1 MKLLR
6 AMLGL
11 VALLGPLAAQA
22 AAGQVLFALG
32 RVEIQRGGQAFVA
45 QRGTTVEVGDTLTT
59 GPTGL
64 TQVRLRDGAL
74 LSLRYGSAMVV
85 QEFRMP
91 ETPAAGAAPAVAAG
105 PTATSAAGRSVL
117 RLLRGAFRTVTG
129 LIGKGANDAYSVVTP
144 VATIGIRGTD
154 YSAAYCS
161 GDCGTTPDGLYV
173 GVSHGEIELTNDG
186 GALVLANDQYGYV
199 KDTSTPPDETLA
211 PPEVLETPIEP
222 SGEDEESEETREA
235 DTAAA
240 EEGGSPDGGFTEETR
255 TDTSDADGGSTQPE
269 GDYELRPGRAG
280 SYAFAHQ
287 TLNESSDNGVYT
299 DDSGALNGFL
309 SDQFVSI
316 GTASNVNQGADAS
329 FGTGLRW
336 GRWTGGT
343 ASVGGSPLDLSAQSL
358 HWIYAASPA
367 AVVLRTTGS
376 ANYALIGYT
385 NPTDSAGNAGQLGA
399 AALQAD
405 FDNQTVSSSLN
416 IIINNQVWL
425 ATGEGSI
432 ASGSPLFSGAYDSTA
447 NCPSCGVTINDAGG
461 TPVDTGIGAFSG
473 FFTSGAAGA
482 GLSFHL
488 DSSTTTVSGVAAFV
502 VQGGAP

>member
-1 MKLLR
+1 MKQLR

-32 RVEIQRGGQAFVA
+32 RVEIQRGGQAFIA
-45 QRGTTVEVGDTLTT
+45 QRGTTVEVGDTITT
-59 GPTGL
+59 GPTGM
-64 TQVRLRDGAL
+64 TQVRLKDGAL
-74 LSLRYGSAMVV
+74 LSLRHGSAMVV

-91 ETPAAGAAPAVAAG
+91 ETPAAGAAPAVTAG
-105 PTATSAAGRSVL
+105 PAATTAAGRSVL

-161 GDCGTTPDGLYV
+161 GDCGATPDGLYV
-173 GVSHGEIELTNDG
+173 GVSNGEIELINDG

-199 KDTSTPPDETLA
+199 KDTATPPDETLV
-211 PPEVLETPIEP
+211 PPDVLEAPIAP
-222 SGEDEESEETREA
+222 SGEDEESEESREA
-235 DTAAA
+235 DTAAT
-240 EEGGSPDGGFTEETR
+240 EEGASPDGGFTEQTR
-255 TDTSDADGGSTQPE
+255 SDAPADTGSTQPE

-280 SYAFAHQ
+280 SYAFVHQ
-287 TLNESSDNGVYT
+287 AFKESSDNGVYT

-316 GTASNVNQGADAS
+316 GTASNVNRGADAS

-336 GRWTGGT
+336 GRWTGGE

-376 ANYALIGYT
+376 ANYTLIGET
-385 NPTDSAGNAGQLGA
+385 SPTDGAGNEGTLGA
-399 AALQAD
+399 ATLEAD
-405 FDNQTVSSSLN
+405 FVNQTVSSSLN
-416 IIINNQVWL
+416 IAINSQVWV

-432 ASGSPLFSGAYDSTA
+432 ASGSPLFSGDYAAST
-447 NCPSCGVTINDAGG
+447 NCPTCGVTINDAVG
-461 TPVDTGIGAFSG
+461 TPIDTGIGAFSG
-473 FFTSGAAGA
+473 FFTSGAIGA

-502 VQGGAP
+502 AQGGAP